1 MEKVIT
7 QFYTAFNQLDAEK
20 MASLYHNDIIFEDP
34 AFGILKGEQAK
45 NMWCM
50 LCNSQ
55 KEASFNVTFSDIQVH
70 KNSGSAKWE
79 AHYTFSK
86 TGRKV
91 HNKITAHFEF
101 KDGKIIKHTDYFNL
115 YNWSKQALGF
125 SGYLLG
131 WTSFFKKKLN
141 TQTNNLLTKFEK
153 SISSQK
159 I

>member
-1 MEKVIT
+1 MEKVIS
-7 QFYTAFNQLDAEK
+7 QFYTAFNQLDAKK
-20 MASLYHNDIIFEDP
+20 MASLYHDDIIFEDP

-45 NMWCM
+45 NMWRM

-101 KDGKIIKHTDYFNL
+101 KDGEIIKHTDYFNL